1 MPTHRN
7 LPTDLCSHF
16 TDKRFVFRGTD
27 CDRTDLLSRSAKIRP
42 LLFDELIDATV
53 DTEPNGKLS
62 ETRPTAWETPIDLS
76 GAMHLYPAD
85 WQPSATDATNSAA
98 AVATTA
104 DATAAVAASASATA
118 AVAATA

>member
-1 MPTHRN
+1 MFTLHRQA
-7 LPTDLCSHF
+7 
-16 TDKRFVFRGTD
+16 FRLSWHGL
-27 CDRTDLLSRSAKIRP
+27 RPYRSNVLSRSAKIRP